1 MSGGKQSR
9 RIVDFCGGSAHASG
23 RGSPLQNTD
32 ATRRIILRGLLIEIQ
47 NLQLHFVFLIHE
59 RKYECNSV
67 TRRSEKYSTL
77 GRPTPE
83 NARLAF
89 LLSSASWGSASSHT
103 EHMNFCNPLRAKFFR
118 GSINMYLYFYVIPP
132 HWHDAD
138 SWNPLTCK
146 TRTCLFCIVNII
158 GADVLAT
165 QGARAS
171 ATVIFTML
179 NRIDSVSAR

>member
-1 MSGGKQSR
+1 MSGGRQSR
-9 RIVDFCGGSAHASG
+9 RIVDFCGGPAPASG

-32 ATRRIILRGLLIEIQ
+32 ATRRIFLRGLLIEIQ
-47 NLQLHFVFLIHE
+47 NLQLHFVFLIRE

-89 LLSSASWGSASSHT
+89 LLSSASWCSASHT
-103 EHMNFCNPLRAKFFR
+103 EYLNFYNPFRAKFFR
-118 GSINMYLYFYVIPP
+118 GSINMYLYFNVILP

-146 TRTCLFCIVNII
+146 TRTYLLCIVNIM
-158 GADVLAT
+158 GADDLAT
-165 QGARAS
+165 QGAGAS

-179 NRIDSVSAR
+179 NRINSVSAR